1 MQLILH
7 GHWRLLLIGYLSGK
21 AIQKLTSVSL
31 GCISSFKTWIIIVCS
46 VVPVVILVLV
56 IVLNKKCREIASY
69 QLFMRFDILTN
80 NDDGEENIQNM
91 KYDTF
96 ITYR

>member
-1 MQLILH
+1 M
-7 GHWRLLLIGYLSGK
+7 
-21 AIQKLTSVSL
+21 
-31 GCISSFKTWIIIVCS
+31 CS

-56 IVLNKKCREIASY
+56 IILNKKCREIARY